1 MRVFVTVGTTK
12 FACLVSEV
20 LSPDIQTQLLELG
33 FTSMTIQTGQN
44 TLDNNLVKDCKL
56 DVSFYNYKPSLSE
69 DILSADL
76 VISHAG
82 AGTCLEVLGAGTS
95 LIVIVN
101 DQLMDN
107 HQLELA
113 DRLAR
118 DCVLVCGA
126 VDSLGQTIHH
136 WDRQRNSLAHY
147 TQGDATIFS
156 RFIDQLMQ
164 V

>member
-12 FACLVSEV
+12 FASLVSEV
-20 LSPDIQTQLLELG
+20 LSPEIQTQLLELG
-33 FTSMTIQTGQN
+33 FTSMTIQTGQT
-44 TLDNNLVKDCKL
+44 TLDSNAVKDCKL
-56 DVSFYNYKPSLSE
+56 DVSFYDYKPSLAE
-69 DILSADL
+69 DILSASL

-113 DRLAR
+113 DRLAS
-118 DCVLVCGA
+118 DCVLVCGD
-126 VDSLGQTIHH
+126 VTSLGETLHH
-136 WDRQRNSLAHY
+136 WDRERHNLAPY
-147 TQGDATIFS
+147 TPGDGAIFS
-156 RFIDQLMQ
+156 KFIDQLMQ